1 MATVLSYVVILSGF
15 LAVTITVY
23 LTLLKIKLI

>member
-1 MATVLSYVVILSGF
+1 MATVFGYIVFLGGF
-15 LAVTITVY
+15 LVGTVVVY

>member
-1 MATVLSYVVILSGF
+1 MATVFSYIGFLGGF
-15 LAVTITVY
+15 LAITVTVY

>member
-1 MATVLSYVVILSGF
+1 MATVFSYVIFLGGF
-15 LAVTITVY
+15 LAATITVY